1 MAYMR
6 ERQSKWDRRH
16 LVTVSTH
23 LNDRDYDLLRA
34 ACRAVATV
42 GIEKGMA
49 AAPPA
54 ALFGFFGVVAPAL
67 CGPPPP
73 PWSQRGHTHLGKPCP
88 LCALLL
94 DCPAGETRRR
104 HPLLDWGG
112 RCGGVSG
119 IAPPA
124 GGAGVAARP
133 HLYYN
138 RGIRKVFSHRLP
150 CGKPPQANLWVMW
163 SRLRA
168 VYDTFRNDMCHFVT
182 KAQVSCSHLSI
193 TQVS

>member
-1 MAYMR
+1 MV
-6 ERQSKWDRRH
+6 SLRR
-16 LVTVSTH
+16 LTH
-23 LNDRDYDLLRA
+23 WCYLRIAPFLWSSCSLLQLLA
-34 ACRAVATV
+34 LK
-42 GIEKGMA
+42 KGMA

-54 ALFGFFGVVAPAL
+54 ALFGFFGAVAPAL

-104 HPLLDWGG
+104 HQFDWGG
-112 RCGGVSG
+112 RCGGGSG

-124 GGAGVAARP
+124 GGAGVVARP

-138 RGIRKVFSHRLP
+138 RGSFIFPHRQQPLLNHSPCEWFSGYKKTVSIPRPFSELMVCIAP
-150 CGKPPQANLWVMW
+150 K
-163 SRLRA
+163 RA
-168 VYDTFRNDMCHFVT
+168 
-182 KAQVSCSHLSI
+182 A
-193 TQVS
+193 